1 MLPCANPCRLFF
13 ERQLDKF
20 VIRFGFLIHTYVC
33 THVQCVA
40 PWINNVELG
49 VKYLIYMYV
58 PVESCCK
65 VPFKF
70 SKGET
75 ATCLGLKRIQELMM
89 CSFICSWWKETRSGF
104 AGAVGVEYKG
114 IFIEKGR
121 HLLIQLSCATYCT
134 QSAGPK
140 TVSDSID
147 YWYSHFLI
155 IQLHPAGPTEYR
167 YIDQK

>member
-1 MLPCANPCRLFF
+1 MCCCLCNLLVHLLVLPCANPCRLFF

-114 IFIEKGR
+114 IFIEKAGTSLSSYR
-121 HLLIQLSCATYCT
+121 VLHTVLNLLVPRPCQT
-134 QSAGPK
+134 Q
-140 TVSDSID
+140 
-147 YWYSHFLI
+147 
-155 IQLHPAGPTEYR
+155 
-167 YIDQK
+167 